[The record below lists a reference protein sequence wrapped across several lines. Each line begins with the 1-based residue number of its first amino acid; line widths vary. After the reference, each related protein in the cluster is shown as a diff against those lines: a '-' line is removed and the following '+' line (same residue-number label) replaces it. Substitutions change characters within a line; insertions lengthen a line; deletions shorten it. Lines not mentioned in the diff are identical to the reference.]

1 MIFIS
6 HLLPDEEMREVI
18 ARTNAGIESIEFSI
32 SENLD
37 SLAGTIASYR
47 ERMKYIGAERLILH
61 GPFLDL
67 NPVAFDREIRRVSEL
82 RFCQAYQA
90 AQELGAEKI
99 VYHSCYLPDVCFPA
113 GWPERTADFYRN
125 FLCKHTDIEVVMEN
139 VYERNWDTVLRTASL
154 LGGTRGTG
162 RFHLCFDTGHAGCY
176 SSLPICEW
184 AEHLRNYISH
194 VHIHDNDGTRDAH
207 SAVGSGTIPWKPL
220 LRKLAPLEDLTWTIE
235 CNTQNAVLHSF
246 QALTSLL
253 QETAG

>member
-1 MIFIS
+1 
-6 HLLPDEEMREVI
+6 
-18 ARTNAGIESIEFSI
+18 
-32 SENLD
+32 
-37 SLAGTIASYR
+37 
-47 ERMKYIGAERLILH
+47 MKYIGAERLILH

-162 RFHLCFDTGHAGCY
+162 RFHLCFRHGTRRLLLL
-176 SSLPICEW
+176 SSDMRVGGAPAKL
-184 AEHLRNYISH
+184 HLH